1 MQGHGVSGRK
11 AQLLDAA
18 IRYLTRHGVADL
30 SLRPLGAAIGTSARL
45 LVFHFGSRE
54 RLLRCVLDAVQARL
68 QASFAAIA
76 SAPRD
81 GRQGDGR
88 QGPMRRFWAWAT
100 NRENLPRLRLL
111 YEVQFLALQNP
122 RVFARYLGN
131 ASSRWIGLIAPHL
144 PGSLRNA
151 ATATLCAA
159 AFDGLVIE
167 LLSTGDR
174 RRTEQAL
181 DRFVAL
187 LAHAA
192 GPRSP
197 ARRRLPGARGRG

>member
-1 MQGHGVSGRK
+1 MKRGASRRK
-11 AQLLDAA
+11 LQLLDAA
-18 IRYLTRHGVADL
+18 LRYLTRHGIADL

-45 LVFHFGSRE
+45 LVFHFGSKE
-54 RLLRCVLDAVQARL
+54 RLLRDVLDAVQARL

-81 GRQGDGR
+81 GR
-88 QGPMRRFWAWAT
+88 GPMRRFWAWAT
-100 NRENLPRLRLL
+100 NAENLPRLRLL

-122 RVFARYLGN
+122 RVFARYLGK
-131 ASSRWIGLIAPHL
+131 ASSRWIELIAPHL

-181 DRFVAL
+181 ERFV
-187 LAHAA
+187 
-192 GPRSP
+192 
-197 ARRRLPGARGRG
+197 

>member
-1 MQGHGVSGRK
+1 MPRIGPREREGIRSTAPAGRRGPGRRK

-54 RLLRCVLDAVQARL
+54 RLLRSVLEAVQERL

-76 SAPRD
+76 GAPRD
-81 GRQGDGR
+81 GG

-100 NRENLPRLRLL
+100 SAENLPRLRLL

-122 RVFARYLGN
+122 RVFARYLGS
-131 ASSRWIGLIAPHL
+131 ASSRWIELIAEHL
-144 PGSLRNA
+144 PGSLRNE

-159 AFDGLVIE
+159 VFDGLVIE

-181 DRFVAL
+181 DRFVGM
-187 LAHAA
+187 LARAA
-192 GPRSP
+192 GR
-197 ARRRLPGARGRG
+197 

>member
-1 MQGHGVSGRK
+1 MTGRGAGGRK

-30 SLRPLGAAIGTSARL
+30 SLRPLGKAIGTSARL
-45 LVFHFGSRE
+45 LVFHFGSKE
-54 RLLRCVLDAVQARL
+54 RLLRDVLDAVQARL

-76 SAPRD
+76 SAPR
-81 GRQGDGR
+81 GRRHGHR
-88 QGPMRRFWAWAT
+88 RAGPMRRFWAWAT
-100 NRENLPRLRLL
+100 SAENLPRLRLL

-122 RVFARYLGN
+122 RVFARYLGK
-131 ASSRWIGLIAPHL
+131 ASSRWIELIAPHL

-174 RRTEQAL
+174 RRTELAL
-181 DRFVAL
+181 ERFVAL
-187 LAHAA
+187 LARAA
-192 GPRSP
+192 G
-197 ARRRLPGARGRG
+197 

>member
-1 MQGHGVSGRK
+1 MQRRGAGRRK

-30 SLRPLGAAIGTSARL
+30 SLRPLAAAIGTSARL
-45 LVFHFGSRE
+45 LVFHFGSKE
-54 RLLRCVLDAVQARL
+54 RLLRDVLDAVQARL

-76 SAPRD
+76 RAPRA
-81 GRQGDGR
+81 GR

-100 NRENLPRLRLL
+100 NAENLPRLRLL
-111 YEVQFLALQNP
+111 YEVQFLALQNR
-122 RVFARYLGN
+122 RVFARYLGKAHLGR

-181 DRFVAL
+181 ERFVAL

-192 GPRSP
+192 G
-197 ARRRLPGARGRG
+197 

>member
-1 MQGHGVSGRK
+1 MSRRK
-11 AQLLDAA
+11 TQLLDGA

-30 SLRPLGAAIGTSARL
+30 SLRPLAASIGTSARL
-45 LVFHFGSRE
+45 LVFHFGSKE
-54 RLLRCVLDAVQARL
+54 RLLKDVLDGVQARL
-68 QASFAAIA
+68 QASFTAIA
-76 SAPRD
+76 NAPRIR
-81 GRQGDGR
+81 GL
-88 QGPMRRFWAWAT
+88 GPMRRFWAWAT
-100 NRENLPRLRLL
+100 DAENLPQLRLL

-122 RVFARYLGN
+122 RVFARYLGA
-131 ASSRWIGLIAPHL
+131 ASSRWIELIAPHL

-181 DRFVAL
+181 DRFVEL
-187 LAHAA
+187 LAIAASPQSPHKRKESSHARA
-192 GPRSP
+192 RRRSP
-197 ARRRLPGARGRG
+197 ARR